1 MPSPITSASRIAH
14 ASPVP
19 AQTWFGSDGAT
30 ASAPIACAGCLSKT
44 GENVLPS
51 SVDFHTPPDA
61 APTYQMRTSPGT
73 PVIDATRPPN
83 DGPIIWN
90 CKRRRHL
97 PASAAAAS
105 LREHERRNQRERDE
119 SAQDDMNEPVATMGN
134 RRHK

>member
-19 AQTWFGSDGAT
+19 AQTWVGSDCDT
-30 ASAPIACAGCLSKT
+30 ASAPIACAVCLSKT

-73 PVIDATRPPN
+73 PEIDATRPPN

-90 CKRRRHL
+90 CSGGGACPRPPPPR
-97 PASAAAAS
+97 PCGCAA
-105 LREHERRNQRERDE
+105 L
-119 SAQDDMNEPVATMGN
+119 ATAEI
-134 RRHK
+134 